1 MCIRAPKIAFSF
13 NGGKDSTVVLH
24 LLRAAVQQA
33 ARAPDAASAS
43 GTAAAASVAF
53 PPVAASGD
61 ANAATAAAVVRY
73 FYFVRGDDFEELDA
87 FVRDT
92 DERYGLG
99 ITYLT
104 DSDFKRGLDTFISDT
119 GTQAILLGTR
129 RGDPNAR
136 DQEFFCPSSDGWP
149 PFMRVNPI
157 LDWSYHDVWTFLR
170 AAKLPYCRLYDQ
182 GYTSLGSRQTT
193 QPNRALL
200 REDGTYAPAYL
211 LPDGRLER
219 ASRITAPAAAAAA
232 SDGGG
237 EVGSFAHTA
246 GIVVVG
252 DELLSGK
259 VGGAA
264 VGESLRRAAVSPS
277 SDAH

>member
-1 MCIRAPKIAFSF
+1 MRTGVTGRRDPMHFHGGAGGAKGPCIGDREGSGAWCPTADLF
-13 NGGKDSTVVLH
+13 
-24 LLRAAVQQA
+24 LRRQ
-33 ARAPDAASAS
+33 
-43 GTAAAASVAF
+43 
-53 PPVAASGD
+53 
-61 ANAATAAAVVRY
+61 
-73 FYFVRGDDFEELDA
+73 
-87 FVRDT
+87 
-92 DERYGLG
+92 GLG
-99 ITYLT
+99 H
-104 DSDFKRGLDTFISDT
+104 R
-119 GTQAILLGTR
+119 
-129 RGDPNAR
+129 
-136 DQEFFCPSSDGWP
+136 
-149 PFMRVNPI
+149 
-157 LDWSYHDVWTFLR
+157 LR
-170 AAKLPYCRLYDQ
+170 
-182 GYTSLGSRQTT
+182 
-193 QPNRALL
+193 RALL

>member
-129 RGDPNAR
+129 R
-136 DQEFFCPSSDGWP
+136 
-149 PFMRVNPI
+149 
-157 LDWSYHDVWTFLR
+157 
-170 AAKLPYCRLYDQ
+170 
-182 GYTSLGSRQTT
+182 
-193 QPNRALL
+193 
-200 REDGTYAPAYL
+200 
-211 LPDGRLER
+211 
-219 ASRITAPAAAAAA
+219 
-232 SDGGG
+232 
-237 EVGSFAHTA
+237 
-246 GIVVVG
+246 
-252 DELLSGK
+252 
-259 VGGAA
+259 
-264 VGESLRRAAVSPS
+264 
-277 SDAH
+277 